1 VTETFATDD
10 GRTLSYERRGNGP
23 LLVCHPGGPGFS
35 NAYLVDLGG
44 LDASFT
50 LVLLNP
56 RGTAASTAPA
66 DATAYTPADYVAD
79 VEELRLHLG
88 VEQLDLLGHS
98 HGGVVAG
105 AYAAAHPDRLQ
116 RLILANSLAR
126 ILPEAM
132 EAEMLTHADEPWYEN
147 ARVALERE
155 DAGDY
160 ADDEELSDLVRS
172 FMPFYFAHFDAT
184 AQRYLEAAM
193 QDRPNP
199 DPLRIFNADIS
210 TWDMRPEL
218 HGITAPTL
226 VITGDRDF
234 ITGPACADD
243 ISSSIAGSTRVIVD
257 DCGHFT
263 FVEQPERWR
272 EEITSFLA

>member
-1 VTETFATDD
+1 LTESFQTED
-10 GRTLSYERRGNGP
+10 GRVLTYERCGSGP

-56 RGTAASTAPA
+56 RGTAGSSAPA
-66 DATAYTPADYVAD
+66 DATAYTTSDYVDD
-79 VEELRLHLG
+79 VDELRRRLG
-88 VEQLDLLGHS
+88 VDRLDLLGHS
-98 HGGVVAG
+98 HGGVVAAG
-105 AYAAAHPDRLQ
+105 YAAAYPSRV
-116 RLILANSLAR
+116 RKVVLANSLAR
-126 ILPEAM
+126 FRPEAM
-132 EAEMLTHADEPWYEN
+132 EVEMLTHASEPWYAN
-147 ARVALERE
+147 ARVGLERE
-155 DAGDY
+155 HKGDY
-160 ADDEELSDLVRS
+160 KSDDELREIVRS
-172 FMPFYFAHFDAT
+172 FMPFYFAHFDDT
-184 AQRYLEAAM
+184 AQRYLDEHLGE
-193 QDRPNP
+193 RPNS
-199 DPLRIFNADIS
+199 DPLRIFNAAIA

-218 HGITAPTL
+218 AGITSPAL

-234 ITGPACADD
+234 ITGRACADD
-243 ISSSIAGSTRVIVD
+243 IASSIDGSTRVIID